1 MPSVSERDTLRTV
14 EEKLAELAAQNTKL
28 QAERDEYKKLY
39 LQMLELCRKLERG
52 LLALLRRNEATLK
65 ADWNWLWPDQGSA
78 PSDRSDRGSAESRIS
93 AGRKLATDGRQDLD
107 GVHGGVTWTMSWTLE
122 HRTDWFSS
130 SNELVLCS
138 AIRNERRRLPRM
150 RWDFLGRATE
160 RAWNQLPRVLAE
172 QGLLSFNAP
181 YRSTGSF

>member
-1 MPSVSERDTLRTV
+1 
-14 EEKLAELAAQNTKL
+14 
-28 QAERDEYKKLY
+28 
-39 LQMLELCRKLERG
+39 MLTYVLLVRIWARRSSRLLMVGFVCG
-52 LLALLRRNEATLK
+52 LTLLRRNEAALK

-172 QGLLSFNAP
+172 P
-181 YRSTGSF
+181 WPK